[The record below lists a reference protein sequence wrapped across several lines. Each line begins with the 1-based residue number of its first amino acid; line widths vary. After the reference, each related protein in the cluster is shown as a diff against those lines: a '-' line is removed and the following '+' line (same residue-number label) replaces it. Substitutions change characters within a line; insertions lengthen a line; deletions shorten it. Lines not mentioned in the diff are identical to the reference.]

1 VPSSGSRPSTQLLP
15 QGRRCKAGAG
25 PLTFP
30 LVLSYHA
37 VSDDWPAALA
47 VTPADLDAQLRLLV
61 ARGYRGATFEAIA
74 TGRARGRVVAVTF
87 DDAFAS
93 VFELARPILGR
104 AGLPGTVFV
113 PTGFAGGEQLLEW
126 PGIDGWRAGP
136 HRGELRPMDW
146 DDLGRLAAEG
156 WEVGSHTVTHPRLT
170 ALDDEALREE
180 LVGSKAACEA
190 ALNRPCATIA
200 YPYGDHDRRVV
211 AAAAAAGYV
220 GGCTLPAR
228 THRAT
233 PLRWPRVGVYREDGM
248 ARFRVKVAPAVRRAR
263 RSRGWAAVE
272 AAQRAVLRVTS
283 P

>member
-1 VPSSGSRPSTQLLP
+1 MST
-15 QGRRCKAGAG
+15 
-25 PLTFP
+25 P

-47 VTPADLDAQLRLLV
+47 VTPADLEAQLRLLV

-74 TGRARGRVVAVTF
+74 AGRASGRVVAVTF

-93 VFELARPILGR
+93 VLELALPILRR

-113 PTGFAGGEQLLEW
+113 PTGFADGDRLLEW
-126 PGIDGWRAGP
+126 PGVDRWLAGP
-136 HRGELRPMDW
+136 HRDELRPMDW

-170 ALDDEALREE
+170 QLGDDALLEE
-180 LVGSKAACEA
+180 LVASKAACEA
-190 ALNRPCATIA
+190 TLGRPCATIA
-200 YPYGDHDRRVV
+200 YPYGDHDERVV
-211 AAAAAAGYV
+211 AATAVAGYR
-220 GGCTLPAR
+220 GACTLPGRLHR
-228 THRAT
+228 TT
-233 PLRWPRVGVYREDGM
+233 PLRWPRVGIYREDGVG
-248 ARFRVKVAPAVRRAR
+248 RFRLKVAPAMRRAR